1 MVNLLNSLFDQAPMI
16 LRYYTIA
23 PNFKFKFFH
32 NSLSSLMW
40 LDSYYV
46 VIAFS
51 THKYFTDRVK
61 YLPYPSPHFT
71 FRALKMSFYVLK
83 HNVSCVLKT
92 NFERRSCNTRLLSSK
107 NPRKIRTKFLRHFW
121 SRGDF
126 WSRAINGPSVISSSH
141 FFRFNKI

>member
-51 THKYFTDRVK
+51 THKYFTDWAK
-61 YLPYPSPHFT
+61 YLPYPSPFP
-71 FRALKMSFYVLK
+71 F
-83 HNVSCVLKT
+83 
-92 NFERRSCNTRLLSSK
+92 
-107 NPRKIRTKFLRHFW
+107 
-121 SRGDF
+121 
-126 WSRAINGPSVISSSH
+126 
-141 FFRFNKI
+141 